1 VGERGDITGLLVA
14 LNEGDDGARTRLI
27 EAVHGE
33 LRKLARGY
41 MRREPRDHSLPPTAL
56 VHDAFLKLAGQGR
69 VQWQNRAQ
77 FFAVAAHQMRRV
89 LLDHARARRARKRG
103 GGLRV
108 PLGDHDAA
116 VGPPTADVLAL
127 DAALE
132 KLSER
137 YPRQA
142 QLVELRFFGGL
153 TVEETAVVLGIS
165 PITVKRDWALARVWL
180 YRAMQ
185 GPEHDHAR

>member
-1 VGERGDITGLLVA
+1 
-14 LNEGDDGARTRLI
+14 
-27 EAVHGE
+27 
-33 LRKLARGY
+33 
-41 MRREPRDHSLPPTAL
+41 
-56 VHDAFLKLAGQGR
+56 
-69 VQWQNRAQ
+69 
-77 FFAVAAHQMRRV
+77 
-89 LLDHARARRARKRG
+89 
-103 GGLRV
+103 V